1 MKTNISVIV
10 PVRNLSECIIPF
22 YYELIKHIP
31 ASFELIWVNDCSN
44 DTTAEEI
51 MTIIQRDQRVRCI
64 TLNQESGAEAA
75 IMAGLDYADGEYLI
89 IMKGDLQH
97 PADMI
102 PDIIRCLEEGYEIV
116 HTQPANRE
124 PVPFALKWLMDIC
137 YQTLSVLRRKDVLIH
152 LHQLRGFKKAVVMD
166 YLFFRE
172 KDLSADDYFNCSGY
186 RIATMEYFNKLNK
199 DKHRKYTK
207 AHLLKTTRDTFD
219 HTIPGLTRTFF
230 YLGTTLSLA
239 SLFFF
244 VIYMSDFIK
253 GIHLDTDALTLT
265 SLLFAGG
272 IQILLFGTD
281 KRKIHTELQRLD
293 KNHQPLPDQH
303 DLVPEY
309 SFTGKRKNHVLIET

>member
-10 PVRNLSECIIPF
+10 PVRNLAESIVPF
-22 YYELIKHIP
+22 YYELIKYIP
-31 ASFELIWVNDCSN
+31 PSFELIWVNDCSD

-64 TLNQESGAEAA
+64 TLKKESGAEAA
-75 IMAGLDYADGEYLI
+75 IIAGLDYADGEYLI

-102 PDIIRCLEEGYEIV
+102 PDIIRQLDEGYEII
-116 HTQPANRE
+116 HTMPGNRE
-124 PVPFALKWLMDIC
+124 PVPLALKWLMDIC
-137 YQTLSVLRRKDVLIH
+137 YHTLSVLRRKDVLTH
-152 LHQLRGFKKAVVMD
+152 LNQLRGFKKEVVVD

-172 KDLSADDYFNCSGY
+172 KDLADDCFNWSSY

-219 HTIPGLTRTFF
+219 HTIPGFTQTFF
-230 YLGTTLSLA
+230 YLGSTLSLA

-244 VIYMSDFIK
+244 VVYMTDFLK
-253 GIHLDTDALTLT
+253 GNQMDTDALSLT

-272 IQILLFGTD
+272 LQLLLYGSHKKKF
-281 KRKIHTELQRLD
+281 HTALQRLS
-293 KNHQPLPDQH
+293 KSQQPLMNQN
-303 DLVPEY
+303 DLIPEY
-309 SFTGKRKNHVLIET
+309 SFAGKRKNHALIES